1 MSAAGDRDA
10 RGYRVEPGAGP
21 RVRTDVVEV
30 YVARVAG
37 AAKRVERD
45 DGEDIVLPAE
55 VELLQVRRA
64 KDPLR
69 GSWQPVLGHIEAGE
83 SAVEAAQRELME
95 EVGLDVRGDGRCGG
109 MWALEQVRPYYIAAI
124 ECIVLSPRFVV
135 VVDGAWEANLNA
147 EHDAARWVKSH
158 EAAATFTWP
167 GQHESVREVEAIVRG
182 TSLAMAWTKIALR

>member
-30 YVARVAG
+30 YVARRG
-37 AAKRVERD
+37 GPAKRVERD
-45 DGEDIVLPAE
+45 DGDDIVLPVE
-55 VELLQVRRA
+55 VELLQIRRA

-83 SAVEAAQRELME
+83 SAVGAAQRELME
-95 EVGLDVRGDGRCGG
+95 EVGLDVRGDGRCTG
-109 MWALEQVRPYYIAAI
+109 MWALEQVRPFYIAAI

-135 VVDGAWEANLNA
+135 TVEGDWEAKLNA

-158 EAAATFTWP
+158 EAEGTFTWP

-182 TSLAMAWTKIALR
+182 TSLAMAWTGIALR

>member
-30 YVARVAG
+30 YVARRG
-37 AAKRVERD
+37 GPAKRVERD
-45 DGEDIVLPAE
+45 DGDDIVLPVE
-55 VELLQVRRA
+55 VELLQIRRA

-83 SAVEAAQRELME
+83 SAVGAAQRELME
-95 EVGLDVRGDGRCGG
+95 EVGLDVRGDRRCTG
-109 MWALEQVRPYYIAAI
+109 MWALEQVRPFYIAAI

-135 VVDGAWEANLNA
+135 TVGGDWEAKLNA
-147 EHDAARWVKSH
+147 EHDAARWVKSY
-158 EAAATFTWP
+158 EAEGTFTWP